1 MKRKLIALETLG
13 LPSKQRLDGYQID
26 RSLSS
31 KNLLIY
37 LASSSSGFLAATLIT
52 TSPIIGIPFGAI
64 TAVVPVLV
72 INRKAEKERLLLQG
86 LWPEILDH
94 IISGLQSGLSLAE
107 TLVALSIRGPVKT
120 RSIFILFAENLRAG
134 MDFQGAL
141 AELKIQFNDGTAD
154 QVCEVLDFARA
165 AGSRDTSLTLRTLSN
180 FIRSDLALRAEIQ
193 AKHSWVKNSAALAA
207 IAPWILLLLLS
218 SQPNTLQ
225 AYTSGAGFGIL
236 IIGAISTAVAYF
248 WMERVGKLK
257 EIPRVFA

>member
-13 LPSKQRLDGYQID
+13 LPNKQRLDGYQID

-154 QVCEVLDFARA
+154 QVC